1 MKKNKSILYIVA
13 IVVGLIIV
21 NAISSSIYQRFD
33 LTKDHRYTLSEA
45 SKSLVSNL
53 DSPLIIDVF
62 LEGDFPSE
70 FRLLQTEVKQIVNEF
85 QLETNQIVINYI
97 NPIEDETTRQQ
108 YIEELT
114 KQGLEPYINTDN
126 STGKV
131 TQDIIFPW
139 AYASYKDKR
148 VKIPLLKRSLTQG
161 LQEQINNSVQSL
173 EYAFADG
180 FSKLVNAKAKKIAIL
195 KGNGELGDIYMAD
208 FLTTIKP
215 YYNIAPFT
223 LDSVSTNP
231 QGTLNKLNNYDL
243 IVIAKPSI
251 AFSENEKLVLD
262 QYTMSGGKSLWLTES
277 VVMDKDSLYNDSGTG
292 VSIMRDLHLNDF
304 FFKYG
309 VRVNP
314 TLVKDLYSA
323 PIMLA
328 IGEGSQAQMQ
338 PIQWQYSPLAASN
351 PDHPITKNLNL
362 VKFDFA
368 SPIDTLKNN
377 IKKSILLQSSPK
389 SKLEGAPTTISLANV
404 TNSPN
409 EESYNLGSQ
418 NLAVLLEGEFS
429 SVYDQ
434 RILPFKVTNFQSK
447 SKATKMVVISDGD
460 IIKNNVIKNRPQELG
475 FDQLTGKSFG
485 NKEFLL
491 NTVNYLLED
500 NGLINIR
507 AKEINV
513 GFLDAEKVKDSKGT
527 WQFINIALPL
537 ILLALFGFVFN
548 YLRKRKYAS

>member
-231 QGTLNKLNNYDL
+231 QGTLNKLNDYDL
-243 IVIAKPSI
+243 IVVAKPSI

-377 IKKSILLQSSPK
+377 IKKSILLQSSPQ